1 MGTYLLVEVCL
12 VVLYYLITASGSMS
26 CGTILPNNISIGSNL
41 SINSNGV
48 YTTGHITGNMVKTDS
63 YRFTNNYIAFGKSDY
78 NNNMMNGCNWDWQYY
93 NLVNV
98 KVYPVAVSLPT
109 IDEPTIQT
117 VRETRKDT
125 LSQIKFPE
133 ARELSIEESAPS
145 IDISDVTNKEEIT
158 TNGDVD
164 LIKLVYLLV
173 KDVQTLKQEN
183 EIIKAELKEL
193 QSK

>member
-1 MGTYLLVEVCL
+1 
-12 VVLYYLITASGSMS
+12 MS
-26 CGTILPNNISIGSNL
+26 CGTILPSNISIGNDV
-41 SINSNGV
+41 SINSNGI

-63 YRFTNNYIAFGKSDY
+63 YRFTNNHIAFAKSDY
-78 NNNMMNGCNWDWQYY
+78 NNNMMNGCNWDWQYC

-98 KVYPVAVSLPT
+98 KVYPVSLSLPT

-117 VRETRKDT
+117 VSKTQKDT

-133 ARELSIEESAPS
+133 VRELSVEESAPS

-164 LIKLVYLLV
+164 LIKLVYILV
-173 KDVQTLKQEN
+173 KDVHRLKTEVDSLKQEN
-183 EIIKAELKEL
+183 NELKLLLNKGE
-193 QSK
+193 